1 MLRAP
6 IPTSSQKRW
15 VFDGLQPLVCDSIS
29 CSNTYLK
36 LLHFSTG
43 SELDLDSVLSVRHL
57 GYSFL
62 NLNDIIYDEQS
73 IYNLADEI
81 SFPITLLATSY
92 AGAGPFPHCYFDGDG
107 LQQEH
112 TKKVDY
118 NKTKFLNMISIF
130 KPKFVL
136 PFAGEHFLTGP
147 SFYLNPYRGHYD
159 RFETVDLDSRCKPLN
174 VFMSNYIDLISG
186 DICGL
191 LTSPENLSDQYR
203 HYSDI
208 ASSLNPFSTTIN
220 SDITSLHDDL
230 STASSSFMHRISKL
244 STVPSPYSF
253 IFIDASSSE
262 LIYELTINCAST
274 PTDYSKIRINPFL
287 LHDIVLRH
295 KHWDN
300 IFGGSL
306 IRVTRYG
313 SSHAGYSSEPLLSFF
328 HI

>member
-1 MLRAP
+1 M
-6 IPTSSQKRW
+6 

-118 NKTKFLNMISIF
+118 NKTKFLI
-130 KPKFVL
+130 
-136 PFAGEHFLTGP
+136 
-147 SFYLNPYRGHYD
+147 
-159 RFETVDLDSRCKPLN
+159 
-174 VFMSNYIDLISG
+174 
-186 DICGL
+186 
-191 LTSPENLSDQYR
+191 
-203 HYSDI
+203 
-208 ASSLNPFSTTIN
+208 
-220 SDITSLHDDL
+220 
-230 STASSSFMHRISKL
+230 
-244 STVPSPYSF
+244 
-253 IFIDASSSE
+253 
-262 LIYELTINCAST
+262 
-274 PTDYSKIRINPFL
+274 
-287 LHDIVLRH
+287 
-295 KHWDN
+295 
-300 IFGGSL
+300 
-306 IRVTRYG
+306 
-313 SSHAGYSSEPLLSFF
+313 
-328 HI
+328 